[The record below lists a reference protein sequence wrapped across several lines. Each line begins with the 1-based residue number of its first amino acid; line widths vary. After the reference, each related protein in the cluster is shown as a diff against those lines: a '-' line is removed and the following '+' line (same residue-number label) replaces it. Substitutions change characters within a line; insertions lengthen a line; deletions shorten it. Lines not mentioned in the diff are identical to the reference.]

1 MSDFPGWASPGE
13 PARDQPAPAPLADG
27 PSASPPGRWG
37 SAQPQSDQAQSA
49 QPQSNQPQSGQPQ
62 WGQPQWGQQ
71 PAAWGGGPGIAQA
84 AKPGVIPLRP
94 LGVGEILDGAIT
106 TIRRYPRA
114 TLGLS
119 AVVVTI
125 TQVLQFFLVRSFTTS
140 FNDAAATGDLDIS
153 GTTGLFLGLGL
164 SFVGGVVLTGAL
176 TVIMGQAVLGRPIS
190 LEEAWR
196 AVRSRL
202 WALIGCAILVLLF
215 DLLALLFLVV
225 PFFFVWPALSLAT
238 PALMLEKQ
246 TVWRAIKRSVALVR
260 GQFWRC
266 LGVVLLA
273 WLIKTIVGSTLAIP
287 FSLLGGG
294 LSLFDPTPDP
304 AADLGTGYLIL
315 TTIGAIVAGT
325 VVAPFSA
332 GVSAL
337 LYVDRRMRAEGLD
350 VALAA
355 SAASPPADS

>member
-1 MSDFPGWASPGE
+1 
-13 PARDQPAPAPLADG
+13 
-27 PSASPPGRWG
+27 
-37 SAQPQSDQAQSA
+37 
-49 QPQSNQPQSGQPQ
+49 
-62 WGQPQWGQQ
+62 
-71 PAAWGGGPGIAQA
+71 
-84 AKPGVIPLRP
+84 VIPLRP

-119 AVVVTI
+119 AAVVTI
-125 TQVLQFFLVRSFTTS
+125 TQVLQFFLIRSFTDS
-140 FNDAAATGDLDIS
+140 INDASATGDLDVS
-153 GTTGLFLGLGL
+153 GTTGLVLGLGL

-190 LEEAWR
+190 LDETWR
-196 AVRSRL
+196 AVRSRI
-202 WALIGCAILVLLF
+202 WALVGCALLVLVL
-215 DLLALLFLVV
+215 DLVALLFLIV
-225 PFFFVWPALSLAT
+225 PFFYVWPALSLAT

-246 TVWRAIKRSVALVR
+246 TVWRAIKRSAGLVR

-287 FSLLGGG
+287 FSILGGG

-304 AADLGTGYLIL
+304 GADLGTGYLVIS
-315 TTIGAIVAGT
+315 TIGSIIAGT

-355 SAASPPADS
+355 SAATSAPAG

>member
-1 MSDFPGWASPGE
+1 MSDFPGWAPPGG
-13 PARDQPAPAPLADG
+13 PASDQPAAAPLAAAPTG
-27 PSASPPGRWG
+27 PPLVPPPGAEQGRWG
-37 SAQPQSDQAQSA
+37 PAERSPEQTQWGHQAQWGSW
-49 QPQSNQPQSGQPQ
+49 SGS
-62 WGQPQWGQQ
+62 
-71 PAAWGGGPGIAQA
+71 PAA

-119 AVVVTI
+119 ALVATI
-125 TQVLQFFLVRSFTTS
+125 TQVLQFFLVRSFTNS
-140 FNDAAATGDLDIS
+140 VNDATATGDLDIS
-153 GTTGLFLGLGL
+153 GTTGLILGGALG
-164 SFVGGVVLTGAL
+164 FVGGVVLTGAL

-190 LEEAWR
+190 FEETWR
-196 AVRSRL
+196 AVRPRL
-202 WALIGCAILVLLF
+202 GALVGCALLVLLL
-215 DLLALLFLVV
+215 DIVALLFLVI

-238 PALMLEKQ
+238 PALMLERQ
-246 TVWRAIKRSVALVR
+246 TVWRAIQRSAGLVR

-273 WLIKTIVGSTLAIP
+273 WLIKSIVGSTLAIP

-294 LSLFDPTPDP
+294 LSLFDPTPS
-304 AADLGTGYLIL
+304 AGADLGTGYLIF
-315 TTIGAIVAGT
+315 TSIGAIIAGT

-350 VALAA
+350 VALAT
-355 SAASPPADS
+355 SAASPSPAG